1 MMLAKPFGLGALR
14 LATFELDPRLEADTL
29 PLADLPLCRALLM
42 NDVRYPWVVLVP
54 RVASVSEVVEL
65 SQEEQAQL
73 WQEATQLGAAM
84 KEAFQGDKLNIAPLG
99 NVVSQLHIHLVVRYT
114 DDASWP
120 APVWGNG
127 TPKPYELAQ
136 QGERREQLLAQIEGL
151 AL

>member
-42 NDVRYPWVVLVP
+42 NDARYPWVVLVP
-54 RVASVSEVVEL
+54 RVASVSEVFEL

-84 KEAFQGDKLNIAPLG
+84 KEGFQGDKLNIATLG

-127 TPKPYELAQ
+127 APTPYELAQ
-136 QGERREQLLAQIEGL
+136 QGERREQLLAHIEGL
-151 AL
+151 SL

>member
-1 MMLAKPFGLGALR
+1 M
-14 LATFELDPRLEADTL
+14 ATFELDPRLEADTL

-42 NDVRYPWVVLVP
+42 NDARYPWVVLVP
-54 RVASVSEVVEL
+54 RVPSVSEVFEL
-65 SQEEQAQL
+65 SQAEQAQL

-84 KEAFQGDKLNIAPLG
+84 KEGFQGDKLNIATLG

-136 QGERREQLLAQIEGL
+136 QGERREQLLAHIEGL
-151 AL
+151 SL

>member
-1 MMLAKPFGLGALR
+1 M
-14 LATFELDPRLEADTL
+14 ATFELDPRLAADTL

-42 NDVRYPWVVLVP
+42 NDARYPWVVLVP
-54 RVASVSEVVEL
+54 RVASVSEVFEL
-65 SQEEQAQL
+65 SQEDQTKL

-84 KEAFQGDKLNIAPLG
+84 KEAFHGDKLNIATLG

-127 TPKPYELAQ
+127 TPTPYELAQ
-136 QGERREQLLAQIEGL
+136 QGERREQLLAQIAGL
-151 AL
+151 TLSS